1 VNSAIKNSNRSL
13 LVEFDQVEKRFGD
26 VVAVAPMD
34 LGVLEGEFLAIMGS
48 SGCGKTTTLRMLA
61 GLDKPTAGEIRIG
74 GKRVNELRPE
84 ARETPMVW
92 QSLALFPFL
101 NVRENVEFGL
111 KMRDMEASAINAR
124 VEHWLERLEIG
135 QFAERDISQLSGGQR
150 QRVALARALAPE
162 PRILLLD
169 EPLSALDANL
179 VVRMQGVLS
188 QLHSE
193 LGITF
198 VYVTHSQSEAFAMA
212 DRVVIMSDGVIEQ
225 SGAPRDIYR
234 NPQTRFVA
242 EFIGNNNIVD
252 GSVVSVD
259 GDSIVLD
266 ATDFQLSLKNET
278 GAWRSGQRATA
289 VIGADRIHVEA
300 QDDEHTVIAA
310 DNSFSA
316 RVVSESFSGASV
328 SLLIETENHEMTVQL
343 TQRDIEHLDIRPGRR
358 LRVSIDHRHITL
370 LHVAEPA

>member
-1 VNSAIKNSNRSL
+1 MTAATQGFDGSP

-34 LGVLEGEFLAIMGS
+34 LHIAEGEFLAIMGS

-61 GLDKPTAGEIRIG
+61 GLDRPSAGEIRIDG
-74 GKRVNELRPE
+74 QRVNELRPE
-84 ARETPMVW
+84 KRETPMVW

-101 NVRENVEFGL
+101 NVRENVQFGL
-111 KMRDMEASAINAR
+111 KMRGMQADTIRTR
-124 VEHWLERLEIG
+124 VDHWLERLEID
-135 QFAERDISQLSGGQR
+135 QFSERDISQLSGGQR
-150 QRVALARALAPE
+150 QRVALARALATE

-212 DRVVIMSDGVIEQ
+212 DRVIIMSEGAIEQ

-234 NPQTRFVA
+234 NPSTRFVA
-242 EFIGNNNIVD
+242 EFIGDNNIVEAT
-252 GSVVSVD
+252 VCAVN
-259 GDSIVLD
+259 GDRYRLD
-266 ATDFQLSLKNET
+266 TKDFQLELIDNSTDK
-278 GAWRSGQRATA
+278 WRIGQRVTA
-289 VIGADRIHVEA
+289 VIGADRIRVENA
-300 QDDEHTVIAA
+300 NNVESTSTINAFTA
-310 DNSFSA
+310 NII
-316 RVVSESFSGASV
+316 SESFSGASV
-328 SLLIETENHEMTVQL
+328 TLLLETKHHEIKVQH
-343 TQRDIEHLDIRPGRR
+343 TQRDTEHLDLRPGSK
-358 LRVSIDHRHITL
+358 LSVTVDQHHITL
-370 LHVAEPA
+370 LPNASE